1 MLFSKHGGIVGQIL
15 VHHLIIGEEEEI
27 GLGTFN
33 SLCIIPNYKVKKKKV
48 ADEKGSNPGYQ
59 EPLVFSLTTTQSN
72 GDITR
77 KPSCK
82 IKLPDGGG
90 RRHYRRITRVI

>member
-1 MLFSKHGGIVGQIL
+1 MFFPKHGGVVGQIL

-33 SLCIIPNYKVKKKKV
+33 SLRIIPNCKVKKKKV
-48 ADEKGSNPGYQ
+48 ADKKGSNPGCQ
-59 EPLVFSLTTTQSN
+59 EPPVFSLTTTQSN

-77 KPSCK
+77 
-82 IKLPDGGG
+82 
-90 RRHYRRITRVI
+90 